1 MARGKKNLTL
11 EEQLAKVEADI
22 AATES
27 QLKDF
32 KSHKKEIE
40 AAIKEEKL
48 KRLLEIVEE
57 KGMTVDQA
65 IEKLSE

>member
-1 MARGKKNLTL
+1 MARGVKKLSL

-22 AATES
+22 AATEE

-32 KSHKKEIE
+32 KSQKKEIE

-48 KRLLEIVEE
+48 RKLLAIVEE
-57 KGMTVDQA
+57 KGLTIDQA
-65 IEKLSE
+65 IEKISE